1 VSLRLDHVPAQEE
14 LAASDERVTGE
25 SAELG
30 GAERARDR
38 EDGRAAAQDAGGTD
52 RFVRLVIPHLDDAY
66 TLARWMPGPIPELA
80 RSAPQPRRRRFRTTR
95 RAGRRRA
102 PSPR

>member
-1 VSLRLDHVPAQEE
+1 MVNLRVDQVPVQEE
-14 LAASDERVTGE
+14 PAASDERVTGE
-25 SAELG
+25 AAELVA
-30 GAERARDR
+30 AEAARDPD
-38 EDGRAAAQDAGGTD
+38 EDPAAAKDAASTAEDVAQDACL
-52 RFVRLVIPHLDDAY
+52 RAFRAVL
-66 TLARWMPGPIPELA
+66 GPFPELA